1 MPSDSPEPDLSKP
14 DLVIRGALLIDGSGK
29 PGVRGDLAVKDDR
42 IVAMGDLLQAKG
54 AREIAAN
61 GLALAPGFIDTHTHD
76 DRALLSDP
84 LMECKISQ
92 GVTTVITGNC
102 GISLAPLSI
111 EHYPPP
117 PLDII
122 GREAKQFFATFDGYL
137 SALDRDPP
145 SLNAACQVGH
155 TTLRAGAMDRF
166 DRPATSSEI
175 DTMRRALEMSLES
188 GAIGMST
195 GLYYPPAKDA
205 PTDEVI
211 ALAKPMRAYGGIHTT
226 HMRDEASHLVRS
238 VNETI
243 EIGRASGIPVVISHH
258 KASGTPN
265 HGLVKDTLKLI
276 DEARKTQKLGLD
288 VYPYVAASTMLDARR
303 IPLASKIIVTWS
315 KSLPE
320 HAGQTLETIAEKL
333 GCDQTQAVERLL
345 PAGAI
350 YFMMSEDD
358 VRRVLSYPHTMIG
371 SDGLPHDQHPHPR
384 LWGTFPRVLGH
395 YVRDVKLFPLEE
407 AVRRMTALPAAQFGL
422 KDRGRLR
429 PGAYADL
436 VLFDPATIADT
447 ATFDRPKTPAAGIAR
462 VMVNGRTVWNDGAA
476 TGERPGRALRRNTL
490 GPMGGGTAAD

>member
-1 MPSDSPEPDLSKP
+1 MTNDLNGRPDLI
-14 DLVIRGALLIDGSGK
+14 IRGATLIDGSGA
-29 PGVRGDLAVKDDR
+29 PGVPGDLAVKDDR
-42 IVAMGDLLQAKG
+42 IVAVGNLAQAE
-54 AREIAAN
+54 AAQEIPAG

-111 EHYPPP
+111 GSYPPP

-122 GREAKQFFATFDGYL
+122 GREPQQFFATFDSYL
-137 SALDRDPP
+137 TALDRDPP
-145 SLNAACQVGH
+145 ALNAACQVGH

-166 DRPATSSEI
+166 DRPAALAEI
-175 DTMRRALEMSLES
+175 DAMRQALETSLEA

-195 GLYYPPAKDA
+195 GLYYPPANAA

-211 ALAKPMRAYGGIHTT
+211 ALARSMRAYGGIHTT
-226 HMRDEASHLVRS
+226 HMRDEASHIVEA

-243 EIGRASGIPVVISHH
+243 AIGKAADIPVVISHH

-265 HGLVKDTLKLI
+265 HGMVKDTLKLI
-276 DEARKTQKLGLD
+276 DDARKRQKLGLD
-288 VYPYVAASTMLDARR
+288 VYPYVAASTMLDPRR
-303 IPLASKIIVTWS
+303 LSLASKIIVTWS
-315 KSLPE
+315 KARPE
-320 HAGQTLETIAEKL
+320 FAGQTLDAIAEQL
-333 GCDQTQAVERLL
+333 GCDTAEAANQLL

-371 SDGLPHDQHPHPR
+371 SDGLPHDEHPHPR

-422 KDRGRLR
+422 KDRGILR
-429 PGAYADL
+429 AGAFADL
-436 VLFDPATIADT
+436 VLFDPQRIEDT
-447 ATFDRPKTPAAGIAR
+447 ATFAKPKTPAAGIAL
-462 VMVNGRTVWNDGAA
+462 VMVNGRTVWKDGAA
-476 TGERPGRALRRNTL
+476 TGHRPGRALRRSTL
-490 GPMGGGTAAD
+490 GPMGGDMVAH

>member
-1 MPSDSPEPDLSKP
+1 MPTDPTIPP
-14 DLVIRGALLIDGSGK
+14 DLVIRGALLIDGSGMA
-29 PGVRGDLAVKDDR
+29 GVHGDLAVKDDR
-42 IVAMGDLLQAKG
+42 IVAMGDLSRIKGGRDLQ
-54 AREIAAN
+54 AN

-84 LMECKISQ
+84 LMSCKTSQ

-111 EHYPPP
+111 GRYPPP

-122 GREAKQFFATFDGYL
+122 AREAKQFFATFDDYL

-145 SLNAACQVGH
+145 ALNAACQVGH

-166 DRPATSSEI
+166 DRAATQAEI
-175 DTMRRALEMSLES
+175 DAMRGALETSLEN

-205 PTDEVI
+205 TTGEVI
-211 ALAKPMRAYGGIHTT
+211 ALAKAIRAHGGIHTT
-226 HMRDEASHLVRS
+226 HMRDEASHLVDS

-243 EIGRASGIPVVISHH
+243 EIGKVSGIPVVISHH

-276 DEARKTQKLGLD
+276 DEARKSQKLGLD

-320 HAGQTLETIAEKL
+320 FAGQTLDAIAAKL
-333 GCDQTQAVERLL
+333 GCEQTEAVQRLL

-371 SDGLPHDQHPHPR
+371 SDGLPHDEHPHPR
-384 LWGTFPRVLGH
+384 LWGSFPRVLGH
-395 YVRDVKLFPLEE
+395 YVRDVKLFSLEE

-422 KDRGRLR
+422 TDRGVLR
-429 PGAYADL
+429 PGASADL
-436 VLFDPATIADT
+436 VLFDPARIADT
-447 ATFDRPKTPAAGIAR
+447 ATFDKPKTPAAGIAL
-462 VMVNGRTVWNDGAA
+462 VMVNGRTVWTDGAA
-476 TGERPGRALRRNTL
+476 TGARPGRALRRSSL
-490 GPMGGGTAAD
+490 GAMGSGMAAH

>member
-1 MPSDSPEPDLSKP
+1 MSQP
-14 DLVIRGALLIDGSGK
+14 DLVIRDAILIDGSGN
-29 PGVRGDLAVKDDR
+29 PGVRGDLAVRDDR
-42 IVAMGDLLQAKG
+42 IVAMGDLSREKG
-54 AREIAAN
+54 NREISAN

-76 DRALLSDP
+76 DRALLSNP
-84 LMECKISQ
+84 LMECKVSQ

-111 EHYPPP
+111 DRYPPP

-122 GREAKQFFATFDGYL
+122 GREASQFFPAFDGYL

-145 SLNAACQVGH
+145 ALNAACQVGH
-155 TTLRAGAMDRF
+155 STLRVGAMDRL
-166 DRPATSSEI
+166 DRPATDSEI
-175 DTMRRALEMSLES
+175 GTMRGALETALEQ
-188 GAIGMST
+188 GAIGLST

-205 PTDEVI
+205 RTDEVVE
-211 ALAKPMRAYGGIHTT
+211 LAKSMRPYGGIHTT
-226 HMRDEASHLVRS
+226 HMRDEASHLVAS

-243 EIGRASGIPVVISHH
+243 AIGKAAGIPVVISHH

-265 HGLVKDTLKLI
+265 HGLVRDTLKLI
-276 DEARKTQKLGLD
+276 DEARRTQSLGLD
-288 VYPYVAASTMLDARR
+288 VYPYVAASTMLDPRR

-315 KSLPE
+315 KSHPE
-320 HAGQTLETIAEKL
+320 FASQTLDVIAKQL
-333 GCDQTQAVERLL
+333 GCSMEEAANKLL

-371 SDGLPHDQHPHPR
+371 SDGLPHDEHPHPR

-407 AVRRMTALPAAQFGL
+407 AVRRMTSLSAAQFGL
-422 KDRGRLR
+422 KDRGVLR

-436 VLFDPATIADT
+436 VLFDPAAISDS
-447 ATFDRPKTPAAGIAR
+447 ATFDKPTMPAAGIAF
-462 VMVNGRTVWNDGAA
+462 VMVNGRMVWRDGAH
-476 TGERPGRALRRNTL
+476 TGDRPGRALRRGSL
-490 GPMGGGTAAD
+490 GPMGGAAAH

>member
-1 MPSDSPEPDLSKP
+1 MLPNKSTQP
-14 DLVIRGALLIDGSGK
+14 DLVIRGALLIDGSGR
-29 PGVRGDLAVKDDR
+29 PGYRGDLAIKDDR
-42 IVAMGDLLQAKG
+42 ILAIGDLSKTQGSRELQ
-54 AREIAAN
+54 AN
-61 GLALAPGFIDTHTHD
+61 GLALTPGFVDTHTHD

-84 LMECKISQ
+84 LMQCKISQ

-111 EHYPPP
+111 NRYPPP

-122 GREAKQFFATFDGYL
+122 GREPDQFFPTFDSYL
-137 SALDRDPP
+137 TALDNDPP
-145 SLNAACQVGH
+145 ALNAACQVGH

-166 DRPATSSEI
+166 DRAATQREI
-175 DTMRRALEMSLES
+175 SAMRKMLETSLEN

-211 ALAKPMRAYGGIHTT
+211 ALTHSIRTFGGIHTT
-226 HMRDEASHLVRS
+226 HMRDEASHLVNS

-243 EIGRASGIPVVISHH
+243 AIGRTARIPVVISHH

-265 HGLVKDTLKLI
+265 HGLVRDTLKLI
-276 DEARKTQKLGLD
+276 DEARKTQPLSLD
-288 VYPYVAASTMLDARR
+288 VYPYVAASTMLDPRR
-303 IPLASKIIVTWS
+303 ISLASKIIITWS
-315 KSLPE
+315 KSRPE
-320 HAGQTLETIAEKL
+320 FAGQTLDAIATSLK
-333 GCDQTQAVERLL
+333 CDLTEAANQLL

-371 SDGLPHDQHPHPR
+371 SDGLPHDEHPHPR

-395 YVRDVKLFPLEE
+395 YARDIKLFSLEE

-422 KDRGRLR
+422 TDRGSLH

-436 VLFDPATIADT
+436 VLFNPATIADT
-447 ATFDRPKTPAAGIAR
+447 ATFELPKTPAAGIEF
-462 VMVNGRTVWNDGAA
+462 VMVNGRTVWSNGVPSGD
-476 TGERPGRALRRNTL
+476 RPGRALRRNAL
-490 GPMGGGTAAD
+490 GSMGGDMVSH

>member
-1 MPSDSPEPDLSKP
+1 MPATTTPQPDLI
-14 DLVIRGALLIDGSGK
+14 IRDALLIDGSGR
-29 PGVRGDLAVKDDR
+29 PGVRGDLAITDDR
-42 IVAMGDLLQAKG
+42 IADMGDLSRAKG
-54 AREIAAN
+54 DREISGK
-61 GLALAPGFIDTHTHD
+61 GLALTPGFVDTHTHD

-111 EHYPPP
+111 QSYPPP

-122 GREAKQFFATFDGYL
+122 GREPAQFFPTFAGYL

-145 SLNAACQVGH
+145 ALNAACQVGH
-155 TTLRAGAMDRF
+155 TTLRVGAMDRV
-166 DRPATSSEI
+166 DRAATAAEI
-175 DTMRRALEMSLES
+175 EDMRRALETSLAD

-195 GLYYPPAKDA
+195 GLYYPPAKAA

-226 HMRDEASHLVRS
+226 HMRDEASRLVES
-238 VNETI
+238 VSETI
-243 EIGRASGIPVVISHH
+243 RIGKASDIPVVISHH
-258 KASGTPN
+258 KASGIAN
-265 HGLVKDTLKLI
+265 HGLVNDTLKLI
-276 DEARKTQKLGLD
+276 DEARKSQALGLD
-288 VYPYVAASTMLDARR
+288 VYPYVAASTMLDPGR

-315 KSLPE
+315 KSHPE
-320 HAGQTLETIAEKL
+320 YAGQTLEEIAGKL
-333 GCDQTQAVERLL
+333 GCDQEAAARKLL

-358 VRRVLSYPHTMIG
+358 VRRVLSYRHTMIG

-422 KDRGRLR
+422 KDRGSLR
-429 PGAYADL
+429 RGAYADL
-436 VLFDPATIADT
+436 VLFDPATIADR
-447 ATFDRPKTPAAGIAR
+447 ATFEQPKLPAAGIAY
-462 VMVNGRTVWNDGAA
+462 VFVNGRAVWSDGAA
-476 TGERPGRALRRNTL
+476 TGARPGRALRRSEL
-490 GPMGGGTAAD
+490 GPMGATPD

>member
-1 MPSDSPEPDLSKP
+1 MASAPTTQP
-14 DLVIRGALLIDGSGK
+14 DLVIRGALLIDGNGQ

-42 IVAMGDLLQAKG
+42 IAAMGDLSKTKG
-54 AREIAAN
+54 AREIPAK
-61 GLALAPGFIDTHTHD
+61 GLALAPGFVDTHTHD
-76 DRALLSDP
+76 DRALLSNP

-111 EHYPPP
+111 DRYPPP

-122 GREAKQFFATFDGYL
+122 GREANQFFKSFDGYL

-145 SLNAACQVGH
+145 ALNAACQVGH
-155 TTLRAGAMDRF
+155 TTLRAGAMDTF
-166 DRPATSSEI
+166 DRAATPAEI
-175 DTMRRALEMSLES
+175 GAMQRTLETALEH

-195 GLYYPPAKDA
+195 GLYYPPANAA

-211 ALAKPMRAYGGIHTT
+211 ALTKPMKAYGGIHTT
-226 HMRDEASHLVRS
+226 HMRDEASRLVQS

-243 EIGRASGIPVVISHH
+243 EIGRAAGIPVIISHH

-265 HGLVKDTLKLI
+265 HGLVNDTLKLI
-276 DEARKTQKLGLD
+276 DEARKSQALGLD

-315 KSLPE
+315 KGKPE
-320 HAGQTLETIAEKL
+320 FAGQTLDAIAKKL
-333 GCDQTQAVERLL
+333 GCTQEEAVKQLL

-371 SDGLPHDQHPHPR
+371 SDGLPHDEHPHPR

-395 YVRDVKLFPLEE
+395 YVRDVKLFSLEE

-422 KDRGRLR
+422 KDRGSLQ

-436 VLFDPATIADT
+436 VLFDPQTIADT
-447 ATFDRPKTPAAGIAR
+447 ATFDKPKTPAAGIAA
-462 VMVNGRTVWNDGAA
+462 VMVNGRMVWSEGHA
-476 TGERPGRALRRNTL
+476 TGERPGRALRRQQL
-490 GPMGGGTAAD
+490 GPMGGVTASH